1 MFYLD
6 YDEQLDILYVKF
18 PSYWMD
24 ANYEIRSKNKYENKD
39 GYKGVILYRA
49 LEMNNMTG
57 FAIYS
62 FKSRLETSSVPDFID
77 ELEKEINEA
86 IEENKSEYEED
97 DVDYGHQFVG
107 LLFQLYN
114 TELKKLLYHTDR
126 VDG

>member
-6 YDEQLDILYVKF
+6 YDEQFDILYVRF

-24 ANYEIRSKNKYENKD
+24 ANYGTESKNKD
-39 GYKGVILYRA
+39 GNKGVIVYRA
-49 LEMNNMTG
+49 MEMNHMTG

-62 FKSRLETSSVPDFID
+62 FKKRLEASSVPNFID

-86 IEENKSEYEED
+86 IEENKSKYEED

-107 LLFQLYN
+107 FLFQLY
-114 TELKKLLYHTDR
+114 TVELKKLLYHD
-126 VDG
+126 